1 MNVAIIHSN
10 SDVTHLLRYLLA
22 DLGHIVCWD
31 SNTCQHALI
40 KLNNI
45 IPDLILLELD
55 ILDIP
60 ATEFI
65 SSIMSSTPTT
75 IIVICKTAHNRAG
88 KIFEAMSA
96 GALDACTEPTT
107 NNPLSIQD
115 VKRKIQNINSL
126 HKANITATP
135 TINTSDRNLPLLAIG
150 ASTGGPAALIKVLS
164 KLTPKPHAVIVV
176 IQHMDKQF
184 SAGMAKWI
192 GEQIQIKVEIA
203 AINQKPQPGVV
214 YMAASDDHLILQP
227 SGLFDYTAE
236 PVKYPYRP
244 SVDIFFESAVT
255 NWPNKM
261 IGVLL
266 TGMGRDGANGLLSFY
281 NRGMLT
287 IAQNEESC
295 AVFGMP
301 KAAIALNAAQK
312 ILHIDDIG
320 DAINQALLTI
330 GKK

>member
-107 NNPLSIQD
+107 NNPPSIQD

-164 KLTPKPHAVIVV
+164 KLTPNPHAVIVV

-203 AINQKPQPGVV
+203 AINQKPRPGVV